1 MKFAIGVRIE
11 GKSGE
16 FQGVQGIIFD
26 RWKVGSKNLLVIRWS
41 DGRESRV
48 VTGSVTVLGAGG
60 PNEVGVVANQV
71 IVDRQVG
78 DEDGDRSLDDISQG
92 SDMSE
97 VISERDRG
105 DQDGYLW

>member
-16 FQGVQGIIFD
+16 FQGVQGTIFD

-60 PNEVGVVANQV
+60 PNEVGVVDNQV
-71 IVDRQVG
+71 IVDR
-78 DEDGDRSLDDISQG
+78 
-92 SDMSE
+92 
-97 VISERDRG
+97 
-105 DQDGYLW
+105 

>member
-1 MKFAIGVRIE
+1 L
-11 GKSGE
+11 
-16 FQGVQGIIFD
+16 D
-26 RWKVGSKNLLVIRWS
+26 RLKVGSKNLLVIRWS

-78 DEDGDRSLDDISQG
+78 DEDGDRSLDDMSQG

-97 VISERDRG
+97 IISERDRG
-105 DQDGYLW
+105 DEDGYL